1 MNDRSYNIGILGGGA
16 AGLFTACMLRKL
28 GFRGKAAILD
38 RNKELGIKLTL
49 TGHGRCNITNLKEVS
64 DLKRGYHEAAGFI
77 TPALRS
83 FGPKDTMEF
92 LSDTLGLM
100 LKEEDNNRIFPV
112 SDSAVKV
119 RDALRNY
126 IASFADIKTDTKIL
140 NVSHK
145 DRFEVGTD
153 KGTYTFDSIVLCCG
167 GSSFAKTGSMGDSYR
182 FAKELGHTIVPIRPA
197 LVPIK
202 TDPLPLSGLSLKA
215 AISLYVS
222 GRKTNTIT
230 DDLLFADFGITG
242 PGPMEIARD
251 IPEDISDCHLEID
264 LVPDI
269 PEDSLGKELIGLI
282 DIHPDTKIVNI
293 LSRYIPQRVAGVITD
308 MTGLT
313 DSYAQGLTKSSRRA
327 IVSHMKHLLL
337 DIKERPSLDKAYVTR
352 GGVDLREISRKT
364 FASRIVP
371 GLYIA
376 GEALDIDGISGG
388 YNLQAAMSE
397 AYLIARSIKEDI
409 YE

>member
-49 TGHGRCNITNLKEVS
+49 TGHGRCNITNLKEIS

-202 TDPLPLSGLSLKA
+202 TDPMPLSGLSLKA

-230 DDLLFADFGITG
+230 DDLLFADFGITR

-308 MTGLT
+308 MTDLT
-313 DSYAQGLTKSSRRA
+313 DSYAQGLTKSSRKA
-327 IVSHMKHLLL
+327 IVSHMKHLVLG
-337 DIKERPSLDKAYVTR
+337 IRERPSLDKAYVTR

-364 FASRIVP
+364 FASKIVP

-409 YE
+409 HE

>member
-49 TGHGRCNITNLKEVS
+49 TGHGRCNITNLKEIS

-83 FGPKDTMEF
+83 FGPKDTMEL

-269 PEDSLGKELIGLI
+269 SEDSFDKELIGLI

-293 LSRYIPQRVAGVITD
+293 LSRYIPQRVAGVIAD

-327 IVSHMKHLLL
+327 IVSHMKHLVLG
-337 DIKERPSLDKAYVTR
+337 IRERPSLDKAYVTR

-364 FASRIVP
+364 FASKIVP